1 MHTVDAPRGVS
12 PTLKN
17 FEALPDSAQIG
28 PRDMC
33 SLLSCSNETLK
44 RRWKAGVIPVPIRHS
59 HNMLRWNVGEVRSAL
74 AKMAQVRAA

>member
-1 MHTVDAPRGVS
+1 MHTSDAKRKVS
-12 PTLKN
+12 PTLTN
-17 FEALPDSAQIG
+17 FEELPDSAQIG

-33 SLLSCSNETLK
+33 ALLSCSNETLK

-74 AKMAQVRAA
+74 AKMAQARAV